1 MRETII
7 NAIEDVVCVRPQEHE
22 RMIDV
27 MLDDAD
33 FYETVDECEKSLDI
47 EIDISGMG
55 ITDFETVGDFV
66 DWILTFVN
74 E

>member
-33 FYETVDECEKSLDI
+33 FYETVDECEKSVDI

-66 DWILTFVN
+66 DWILTFV